1 VCAKPLTY
9 VEQYKQWYCYNCKA
23 YRQPAQAAAPAAPA
37 ARAAPAAA
45 AAAPPV
51 SNLWFQG
58 FYRVRKKVL
67 ALTNQYWVEDHGGN
81 RLAFSK
87 QKMFRIKEDIR
98 VFADEQQTAELFR
111 IQQLNWTNTWGE
123 FAVVDSVTNAIVGYV
138 QRKALKSMF
147 SSSWEVY
154 DPWKRLI
161 GKVEEGTGRG
171 LARRFLPGGSL
182 VPQKVKLSLAGQTI
196 AEIDQQFKVIGD
208 VWEINCQ
215 WAPPQFDR
223 RVLLSTAIL
232 MGMIERQAQR

>member
-1 VCAKPLTY
+1 MCAKPLTY
-9 VEQYKQWYCYNCKA
+9 VEQYKQWYCYNCKE

-37 ARAAPAAA
+37 ARAAPAAV
-45 AAAPPV
+45 APPAG
-51 SNLWFQG
+51 SLWFQS

-67 ALTNQYWVEDHGGN
+67 ALTNQYWVEDHAGTK
-81 RLAFSK
+81 LAFSK

-98 VFADEQQTAELFR
+98 VFADEHQTMELFR

-123 FAVVDSVTNAIVGYV
+123 FAIIDAATNQALGFV
-138 QRKALKSMF
+138 QRKLIKSF
-147 SSSWEVY
+147 VASSWEVY

-171 LARRFLPGGSL
+171 LARRFLPGGKL
-182 VPQKVKLSLAGQTI
+182 IPQKVTLSLAGQPI

-232 MGMIERQAQR
+232 MGMIERQQK